1 MIGLIT
7 PKSGQLL
14 AFSTPKLNPDVLIAQ
29 LKMERS
35 ERSGALECFNNFK
48 QMIREFSNN
57 ER

>member
-14 AFSTPKLNPDVLIAQ
+14 AFSTPKLNPDVIIAQ
-29 LKMERS
+29 VKIDRLER
-35 ERSGALECFNNFK
+35 RGAPECFNNFK